1 MSVDLLALYPLC
13 PKQLGLSRIKLDDT
27 DFLLIPTL
35 TLPGMYTLE
44 YSLSGETRSDT
55 RGSEASPVDIL
66 VIDLRDGSVIE
77 LSNP

>member
-35 TLPGMYTLE
+35 TLPGRYTVE
-44 YSLSGETRSDT
+44 YSLGGETGSDI
-55 RGSEASPVDIL
+55 RGSEASPADIL

-77 LSNP
+77 LGNP